1 MKKIPRKYFVF
12 PAVIIISGLVILLLL
27 DNFILP
33 YYVSEDELK
42 VPNIIGKN
50 KDEAIKIL
58 TDLNLNPI
66 IQTSRYDE
74 RFKKNEVIFQKPIP
88 GTIVKENRRIY
99 LTVSGGVQTVQM
111 PFLINK
117 TVRDA
122 RINLERIG
130 LVLDSVEE
138 VESELPPD
146 FIVEQQY
153 LEGKEIPMGTKVWIK
168 VSVGPKIGMVRVP
181 NILGK
186 SLIEAENILRGV
198 SLKIG
203 MRTYIHSTTLLPNT
217 VVDQQPTESTLVSI
231 GDSVNVVITL
241 NK

>member
-58 TDLNLNPI
+58 ADLNLNPI

>member
-12 PAVIIISGLVILLLL
+12 PAVLIVSSLIILLLL

-33 YYVSEDELK
+33 YYVSADELS
-42 VPNIIGKN
+42 VPNVIGKD
-50 KDEAIKIL
+50 KDEAIRIL

-74 RFKKNEVIFQKPIP
+74 RFKKNEVIFQKPLAN
-88 GTIVKENRRIY
+88 TKVKENRRIY

-122 RINLERIG
+122 RINLERMG
-130 LVLDSVEE
+130 LVLDSVAE

-153 LEGKEIPMGTKVWIK
+153 LEGKEVPMGTKVWIK